1 MITEEQTLY
10 AGEMNSYDADVDA
23 APDWGV
29 TVVKSADNSRIT
41 IHFRDP
47 NGLSQE
53 VAVEIAGETPQII
66 VHGETSD
73 EPVLLAKVGHAEA
86 YVSRNTQDPSGYDY
100 IRVDEKGMRRTNDV
114 EFTPVAPEDRLS
126 NKV

>member
-10 AGEMNSYDADVDA
+10 AGEMNSYDADHDA

-47 NGLSQE
+47 HGANQE
-53 VAVEIAGETPQII
+53 IAVEIAGEAPQVIAFS
-66 VHGETSD
+66 ELSD
-73 EPVLLAKVGHAEA
+73 EPLLVAKIGHAEA

-100 IRVDEKGMRRTNDV
+100 IRIDEMGMNRANDIHL
-114 EFTPVAPEDRLS
+114 TPGTPEVTLS
-126 NKV
+126 NRG